1 MLQNVCGD
9 VQCLRRKK
17 QKIQKI
23 KSNTWMQTEE
33 DCCNV
38 SITTLIH
45 EGGLPQMYTQII
57 ITAQFE
63 ISLTCSHLTK
73 FNTHRHT
80 PANIYPSIQICT
92 QRKHHSGTKLLIINH
107 GKCLLWQWKQLH
119 TQTSH
124 LVFVGWTSWGFLWAE
139 KYPGFLSNFKARQD
153 TNWLNSKSDC
163 QCWPC
168 YSPVNQNIAIS
179 KHR

>member
-1 MLQNVCGD
+1 MLENVRGD
-9 VQCLRRKK
+9 VQCLGRKR

-23 KSNTWMQTEE
+23 ESNSCMQTEE
-33 DCCNV
+33 NCCNV
-38 SITTLIH
+38 SITALTQ
-45 EGGLPQMYTQII
+45 EGGLPQMYTQIM

-73 FNTHRHT
+73 FNTHTHT
-80 PANIYPSIQICT
+80 HLQIYTNLQICT

-124 LVFVGWTSWGFLWAE
+124 LVVC
-139 KYPGFLSNFKARQD
+139 
-153 TNWLNSKSDC
+153 WLNLLRFSLSREVKKER
-163 QCWPC
+163 
-168 YSPVNQNIAIS
+168 NEN
-179 KHR
+179 